1 MGLEDVHLHAS
12 CRVSGLVLP
21 PACAVGGIRGMKL
34 ANNFPR
40 KIGGKKRMSVSR
52 HGRSSAPNLPPREKG
67 IG

>member
-1 MGLEDVHLHAS
+1 MRDIYGPGRTEGITVTGKVNIAGAFEQGGL
-12 CRVSGLVLP
+12 
-21 PACAVGGIRGMKL
+21 KL

-52 HGRSSAPNLPPREKG
+52 HARSSAPNLPPREKG